1 MDMRSY
7 RWYRATINMDDGEY
21 IREACYRC
29 PVTFEFVKS
38 DMEMSLLMSN
48 FPFGS
53 LTGRDIHIMPISFK
67 DTLTDNYEWKKVIK

>member
-7 RWYRATINMDDGEY
+7 RWYRATVTMENGKY

-29 PVTFEFVKS
+29 PVTHEFVKS

-53 LTGRDIHIMPISFK
+53 LTGLEIRITRITFK
-67 DTLTDNYEWKKVIK
+67 EVITDNYEWEKVN